1 MQKDFD
7 TWNKT
12 KKTVHEKEVSSYF
25 HSREIWWCS
34 LGLNIG
40 SEEDGKN
47 ELFERPILILNKFNK
62 DTVRITPLTSR
73 IIDDKNHVTINFDNY
88 QSSAKL
94 SQVKTISTKRLTRKL
109 SILDDEQF
117 KKVLSRLVEHIL
129 QDETAP

>member
-12 KKTVHEKEVSSYF
+12 KKTVHEKEVNSYF

-88 QSSAKL
+88 QSSA
-94 SQVKTISTKRLTRKL
+94 SFPRLR
-109 SILDDEQF
+109 Q
-117 KKVLSRLVEHIL
+117 
-129 QDETAP
+129 